1 MIKIIRILGVAI
13 FLLTVSSNAWAR
25 YIIED
30 DAGTRKT
37 TSTPATKTGPLS
49 NAEKQAM
56 INYYTTH
63 PRVTE
68 FVIPNTDRKVKIQ
81 PLTSTP
87 ATKTGPLSNAEK
99 QAMIKYY
106 TTHPGVTEFVIP
118 NTDRKVKIQ
127 PLTSTLATKI
137 GTRYQTTSRLQ
148 EFINTIRNLEHKE
161 NTPPK
166 PSNADK
172 IAIIMNSFKNKS
184 ANPTPTPKPT
194 TTPTPTPRPTL
205 KSDPFKGAF

>member
-63 PRVTE
+63 PR
-68 FVIPNTDRKVKIQ
+68 
-81 PLTSTP
+81 
-87 ATKTGPLSNAEK
+87 
-99 QAMIKYY
+99 
-106 TTHPGVTEFVIP
+106 VTEFVIP